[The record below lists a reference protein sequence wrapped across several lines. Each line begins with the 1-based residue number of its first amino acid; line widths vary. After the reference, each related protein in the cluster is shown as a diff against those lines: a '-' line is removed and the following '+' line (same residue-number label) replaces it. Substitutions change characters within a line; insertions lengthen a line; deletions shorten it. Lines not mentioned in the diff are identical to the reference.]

1 MTTGYM
7 TTAEVAARF
16 RRPEAT
22 IRWWR
27 YPGYGPASIKA
38 GKHVLYAVEDVED
51 VEAFEAQLRAEAAE
65 LAAARTTVT
74 G

>member
-1 MTTGYM
+1 MMTTGYM

-27 YPGYGPASIKA
+27 YTGYGPASIKA
-38 GKHVLYAVEDVED
+38 GKHVLYAVED